1 MLRQTTAGIID
12 LDQFE
17 RQFPWPPDD
26 LTARLA
32 RCRKLT
38 QRRGDSLCLASR
50 TGESNVRLWPK
61 GRRRSRSCGL
71 PFAEAAR
78 GQGREREK
86 AVKVTDALLGEHGV
100 LYAHFDRI
108 EAVAAVA
115 TRLTQIQ
122 EASVVLSAVVRS
134 HANLEEEV
142 LFPALE
148 AHMGPTGPLAVM
160 RTEHDEIEDA
170 LQQIQEARDLDD
182 GVDRVA
188 RALSIV
194 RSHFQKE
201 EEVLFSMARQM
212 LDEETQIRLGKAWA
226 EARRVTIA

>member
-1 MLRQTTAGIID
+1 M
-12 LDQFE
+12 
-17 RQFPWPPDD
+17 
-26 LTARLA
+26 
-32 RCRKLT
+32 
-38 QRRGDSLCLASR
+38 
-50 TGESNVRLWPK
+50 
-61 GRRRSRSCGL
+61 

-122 EASVVLSAVVRS
+122 EATVVLSAVVRS

-148 AHMGPTGPLAVM
+148 AYMGPTGPLAVM